1 MWWTTQCKRSVCVKN
16 HQPEPG
22 TKGQLREGAK
32 RKYIELVQCRDLKLT
47 FSWGLN
53 QKREYE
59 ERTFQGGL
67 YPPPRNPYG
76 LHWTP
81 LDSSGFQCPFC
92 QAKLAGTK
100 PSPLESSPVQ
110 SSPVHW
116 TDTGLQATFQSPVP
130 VQWTESPVKVQW
142 SPLESTGFHWN
153 IAYSTYCY

>member
-1 MWWTTQCKRSVCVKN
+1 MSPLPVVPQWLYYTLITYAIPTNHTTILKGHQILSIGKHQCLIWL
-16 HQPEPG
+16 HQQSTRCSSHEVFTLPHVIHMDS
-22 TKGQLREGAK
+22 TR
-32 RKYIELVQCRDLKLT
+32 
-47 FSWGLN
+47 
-53 QKREYE
+53 
-59 ERTFQGGL
+59 
-67 YPPPRNPYG
+67 

-81 LDSSGFQCPFC
+81 LDSTGFQCPFC

-142 SPLESTGFHWN
+142 SPLD
-153 IAYSTYCY
+153 YCP

>member
-1 MWWTTQCKRSVCVKN
+1 MDPPICWTARIFLSHISLKSYQCDLILIK
-16 HQPEPG
+16 
-22 TKGQLREGAK
+22 
-32 RKYIELVQCRDLKLT
+32 QCRGPYAVNLILKAFT
-47 FSWGLN
+47 FDRRS
-53 QKREYE
+53 
-59 ERTFQGGL
+59 GGL

-116 TDTGLQATFQSPVP
+116 T
-130 VQWTESPVKVQW
+130 ESPVKVQW
-142 SPLESTGFHWN
+142 SPQESTGFHWI
-153 IAYSTYCY
+153 IAHSTDCY